1 MNARLILL
9 TCVLALSAGSALAQ
23 GIKSDLRE
31 AFEEYNRKRYKAAE
45 RMYRKAFT
53 QDSLSV
59 KANLGLGN
67 ALYKRGLYDKALPY
81 YQRAIDLGELKGEQA
96 ASLMHNLGNALFK
109 KKEYQKSIEAYEQ
122 ALTHNPSDDE
132 TRYNLVKAQK
142 LLPKQQQP
150 PQSQP
155 QQDPNQK
162 PEQQPQQNKPEQK
175 PPQDKEDKKDQKQNP
190 NQQPNNPQQQED
202 KSKINKDQAE
212 KLLEAFKK
220 ADEETR
226 RRVEQR
232 KQQHE
237 QEQNNKN
244 RRKW

>member
-9 TCVLALSAGSALAQ
+9 ICALSVSVASALAQ

-31 AFEEYNRKRYKAAE
+31 AFEEYNKKRYKAAE
-45 RMYRKAFT
+45 RIYRKAFT

-67 ALYKRGLYDKALPY
+67 SLYKRGLYDKALPY
-81 YQRAIDLGELKGEQA
+81 YQRAIEHGALKGEQA

-109 KKEYQKSIEAYEQ
+109 QKEYQKSIEAYEQ
-122 ALTHNPSDDE
+122 ALTLNPSDEE

-150 PQSQP
+150 PQNQP
-155 QQDPNQK
+155 QQDPNQQ
-162 PEQQPQQNKPEQK
+162 PQQPQQQDKPQQK
-175 PPQDKEDKKDQKQNP
+175 PPQDKEDKKNQQTNP
-190 NQQPNNPQQQED
+190 EQQPNNPQQQED
-202 KSKINKDQAE
+202 KEKINKEQAE

-220 ADEETR
+220 ADENTR

-232 KQQHE
+232 KQQNE

-244 RRKW
+244 KRKW

>member
-9 TCVLALSAGSALAQ
+9 TCVLALSAGSASAQ

-31 AFEEYNRKRYKAAE
+31 AFEEYNKKRYKAAE

-175 PPQDKEDKKDQKQNP
+175 PPQDKEDQKQNP